1 MAKHIILESYSF
13 TPATRTIVVYGKM
26 IRREQLLLITNVTKN
41 TVIYNFSDPSLGV
54 SAYTTTMSSLSP
66 TTQPNEITTVV
77 VSYDTTSHSAT
88 DKLAILVEET
98 YESILPAETLMDPVG
113 KMRVSTPQSLI
124 DTDFEYG
131 SQPTKWETLSLVNN
145 RPTCFYDPAAAG
157 LQFIYNVGTAAQGT
171 SSTTITGTGTTWSQ
185 AMIGSRFVFMDGTDA
200 GVITAV
206 SSATSITVNT
216 SATVVSQA
224 YSIYGFP
231 FKGGG
236 TPSTTTD
243 SSILFKNT
251 ALDVTGYTVSLL
263 LNAGAQGLYVGQP
276 IYVSNSL
283 DQANVDGW
291 WVIDSITVNTT
302 LAAGSGV
309 NDVVSFKTLALA
321 GTTNLFDPTKT
332 QIFPGSWYYGTNIPV
347 TSITCSSNIM
357 TGTTAS
363 AHGFSVGQQVHI
375 NNTGTAACNGTWAI
389 TTTPSLT
396 TFTITTPAGGSPGT
410 LTLNG
415 GLVGTL
421 FPRAQGYV
429 IHRAFD
435 GGVQFANQ
443 TAYHGLQMIRQTR
456 RYFRYQSGKSIQ
468 FSTGSIL
475 KPALTVDSI
484 TSSGTTATV
493 TTKYPHGI
501 TSSSVGTNP
510 QIKVSGAADVS
521 SIPFPGTASQSTTT
535 VTGVNTYFTSALTG
549 QTFVF
554 SDGTSAGVIAYVSAT
569 SLNVTVSQTVSSQ
582 KYYVQSTA
590 YNGIFTIATVPS
602 AYTLTYGMSSTP
614 TNSTTTAFPIDTL
627 PGGITVSPNAWYGGK
642 NRVGMF
648 DQQNGFFFEFDG
660 QTLSAVR
667 RSSTQQIPGTFTVT
681 QGSQSVTASTGII
694 GNHLKPGDQI
704 VIRGGSYT
712 VGYITGNTQMYIYPE
727 YRGSTPL
734 NASYAAQAQ
743 SGVVISKTVDT
754 CIPQSAW
761 NIDRCDGTGHS
772 LFNVDLAKMQMF
784 YIDYSWYGAGA
795 VRFGFKNARG
805 ELLYCHRFV
814 NNNVNTEAYM
824 RSGNMAARYETNTL
838 APATWVTNWPITN
851 STGTFYVA
859 DASQFPPTGTVVVT
873 SPSGP
878 IEYVKYDSRTDSTFV
893 VGSGGRAQTGGA
905 GATAFSPTVGAPV
918 KVELYLPSV
927 SSTLSHWSSSVIMD
941 GRYDDDKSLVFSAG
955 MNTPTA
961 ALTARQQYP
970 LISLRIAPSV
980 DSGTVGPMGAREVI
994 NRMQLILRQMDA
1006 FTSGNSFAVDL
1017 WLNAAIATG
1026 FYSGSSTTQNSTT
1039 LTLGTLVGTASS
1051 VGQQV
1056 NGPNILPG
1064 SFIASGTAVMN
1075 QAATATKS
1083 GVTLWFT
1090 NANYQNVG
1098 GSSLAQR
1105 YLHATTDRLVPGTG
1119 EKIFTF
1125 FTNSSGVT
1133 QQELS
1138 AVRDLATSIIGGAA
1152 NNAVSSGTTGKY
1164 PDGPDVITMVATPI
1178 GTVSSATIIA
1188 RLSWT
1193 EAQA

>member
-1 MAKHIILESYSF
+1 MAKHVILESYSF
-13 TPATRTIVVYGKM
+13 TPSTRTIVVYGKL

-54 SAYTTTMSSLSP
+54 SAYTTGISQQSP
-66 TTQPNEITTVV
+66 TTQTNEITTVV
-77 VSYDTTSHSAT
+77 VSYDTTSHSST

-145 RPTCFYDPAAAG
+145 RPTCFYDPAATG
-157 LQFIYNVGTAAQGT
+157 QQFVYNAGTAAQ
-171 SSTTITGTGTTWSQ
+171 STGTITGTGTTWSQ
-185 AMIGSRFVFMDGTDA
+185 AMVGNRFVFLDGTDA

-206 SSATSITVNT
+206 ASATSLTVNT
-216 SATVVSQA
+216 SATVAAQP
-224 YSIYGFP
+224 YSIYGIP
-231 FKGGG
+231 YKGGST
-236 TPSTTTD
+236 TPSTTAD
-243 SSILFKNT
+243 PSILFKNT
-251 ALDVTGYTVSLL
+251 ALDASGYTISLL
-263 LNAGAQGLYVGQP
+263 LNAGGQGLYVGQP

-302 LAAGSGV
+302 LSAGAGV
-309 NDVVSFKTLALA
+309 NDIVSFKTLAIT

-332 QIFPGSWYYGTNIPV
+332 QIFPGSWYYGSNIPV
-347 TSITCSSNIM
+347 TSIACASNIM
-357 TGTTAS
+357 TVTTPA
-363 AHGFSVGQQVHI
+363 AHGLSVGEQVHV
-375 NNTGTAACNGTWAI
+375 NNTATANCNGTWAI

-415 GLVGTL
+415 GLQGTL

-456 RYFRYQSGKSIQ
+456 RYFRYQSGKAIQ

-475 KPALTVDSI
+475 KPSLTVDSI

-501 TSSSVGTNP
+501 TFSSVGTNA

-521 SIPFPGTASQSTTT
+521 NIAFPGTASQSGT
-535 VTGVNTYFTSALTG
+535 VITGVNTNFTSVLTG

-554 SDGTSAGVIAYVSAT
+554 ADGTSAGVITYVSAT
-569 SLNVTVSQTVSSQ
+569 SLTVTISQTVAAQ

-590 YNGIFTIATVPS
+590 YNGLFTIASVPS
-602 AYTLTYGMSSTP
+602 LYTLTYTMSSTP
-614 TNSTTTAFPIDTL
+614 TNSTTTAFPIETF
-627 PGGITVSPNAWYGGK
+627 PGGISVSPNAWYGGK

-667 RSSTQQIPGTFTVT
+667 RSSTQQLPGTFTVT
-681 QGSQSVTASTGII
+681 QGSQSVVATAAVGNLS
-694 GNHLKPGDQI
+694 NHLKPGDSI

-712 VGYITGNTQMYIYPE
+712 VGSISSATQMYIYPE
-727 YRGSTPL
+727 YRGATPL
-734 NASYAAQAQ
+734 NAAYASQAQ
-743 SGVVISKTVDT
+743 SGVIISKTVDLR
-754 CIPQSAW
+754 IPQSAW

-772 LFNVDLAKMQMF
+772 LFTADLTRMQMF

-795 VRFGFKNARG
+795 IRFGFKNNRG
-805 ELLYCHRFV
+805 EVIYCHRIV
-814 NNNVNTEAYM
+814 NNNANTEAYM
-824 RSGNMAARYETNTL
+824 RSGNMTARYETNTL
-838 APATWVTNWPITN
+838 APTTWVTSWPITT
-851 STGTFYVA
+851 STGTVFVA
-859 DASQFPPTGTVVVT
+859 DASQFPPVGTIVVT

-878 IEYVKYDSRTDSTFV
+878 IEYMNYSSRTDATFV
-893 VGSGGRAQTGGA
+893 ISARAQTGGTS
-905 GATAFSPTVGAPV
+905 ATSFAPSVAAPV

-927 SSTLSHWSSSVIMD
+927 ASTLSHWGSSIIMD

-955 MNTPTA
+955 MNTPTP

-1017 WLNAAIATG
+1017 WLNAAVATG
-1026 FYSGSSTTQNSTT
+1026 FYYGSSTTANSTT
-1039 LTLGTLVGTASS
+1039 LTLGTLVGTASAL
-1051 VGQQV
+1051 GQQV
-1056 NGPNILPG
+1056 HGPNILPG
-1064 SFIASGTAVMN
+1064 SFISSGTTVMN
-1075 QAATATKS
+1075 QAATATKT
-1083 GVTLWFT
+1083 GITLWFSGAT
-1090 NANYQNVG
+1090 YQNVG

-1133 QQELS
+1133 QQDLS

-1152 NNAVSSGTTGKY
+1152 NNAVASGTAGRY

-1178 GTVSSATIIA
+1178 GAVSSATIIA

>member
-1 MAKHIILESYSF
+1 MAKHVILESYSF
-13 TPATRTIVVYGKM
+13 TPSTRTIVVYGKL

-54 SAYTTTMSSLSP
+54 SAYTTGISQQSP
-66 TTQPNEITTVV
+66 TTQSNEITTVV
-77 VSYDTTSHSAT
+77 VSYDTTSHSST
-88 DKLAILVEET
+88 DKLALLVEET

-145 RPTCFYDPAAAG
+145 RPTCFYDPTAAG
-157 LQFIYNVGTAAQGT
+157 QQFVYNAGTAAQ
-171 SSTTITGTGTTWSQ
+171 STGTITGTGTTWSQ
-185 AMIGSRFVFMDGTDA
+185 AMIGNRFVFLDGTDA

-206 SSATSITVNT
+206 ASATSLTVNT
-216 SATVVSQA
+216 SATVTAQA
-224 YSIYGFP
+224 YSIYGIP
-231 FKGGG
+231 YKGGST
-236 TPSTTTD
+236 TPSTTAD
-243 SSILFKNT
+243 ASILFKNT
-251 ALDVTGYTVSLL
+251 ALDATGYTISLL
-263 LNAGAQGLYVGQP
+263 LNAGGQGLYVGQP

-302 LAAGSGV
+302 LAAGAGV
-309 NDVVSFKTLALA
+309 NDIVSFKTLAIT

-332 QIFPGSWYYGTNIPV
+332 QIFPGSWYYGSNIPV
-347 TSITCSSNIM
+347 TSIACASNIM
-357 TGTTAS
+357 TVTTPT
-363 AHGFSVGQQVHI
+363 AHGLSVGEQVHV

-410 LTLNG
+410 LALNG

-443 TAYHGLQMIRQTR
+443 TAYHGLQIIRQTR
-456 RYFRYQSGKSIQ
+456 RYFRYQSGKAIQ

-475 KPALTVDSI
+475 KPSLTVDSI

-501 TSSSVGTNP
+501 TFSSVGTNA

-521 SIPFPGTASQSTTT
+521 NIAFPGTASQSGT
-535 VTGVNTYFTSALTG
+535 VITGVNTNFTSVLTG

-554 SDGTSAGVIAYVSAT
+554 ADGTSAGVITYVSVT
-569 SLNVTVSQTVSSQ
+569 SLTVTISQTVAAQ

-590 YNGIFTIATVPS
+590 YNGLFTIASVPS
-602 AYTLTYGMSSTP
+602 LYTVTYTMSSTP
-614 TNSTTTAFPIDTL
+614 TNATTAAFPIETF
-627 PGGITVSPNAWYGGK
+627 PGGISVSPNAWYGGK

-667 RSSTQQIPGTFTVT
+667 RSSTQQLPGTFTVT
-681 QGSQSVTASTGII
+681 QGSQSVVATAAVGNFS
-694 GNHLKPGDQI
+694 NHLKPGDSI

-712 VGYITGNTQMYIYPE
+712 VGSISSATQMYIYPE
-727 YRGSTPL
+727 YRGATPL
-734 NASYAAQAQ
+734 NAAYAPQAQ
-743 SGVVISKTVDT
+743 SGVIISKTVDLR
-754 CIPQSAW
+754 IPQSAW

-772 LFNVDLAKMQMF
+772 LFTADLTRMQMF

-795 VRFGFKNARG
+795 IRFGFKNSRG
-805 ELLYCHRFV
+805 EVIYCHRIV
-814 NNNVNTEAYM
+814 NNNANTEAYM

-838 APATWVTNWPITN
+838 APTTWVTRWPITT
-851 STGTFYVA
+851 STGTVFVA
-859 DASQFPPTGTVVVT
+859 DASQFPPVGTIVVT

-878 IEYVKYDSRTDSTFV
+878 IEYMNYSSRTDATFV
-893 VGSGGRAQTGGA
+893 ISARAQTGGTS
-905 GATAFSPTVGAPV
+905 ATSFAPSVAAPV

-927 SSTLSHWSSSVIMD
+927 ASTLSHWGSSIIMD

-955 MNTPTA
+955 MNTPTP

-994 NRMQLILRQMDA
+994 NRMQLLLRQMDA

-1017 WLNAAIATG
+1017 WLNAAVATG
-1026 FYSGSSTTQNSTT
+1026 FYYGSSTTANSTT
-1039 LTLGTLVGTASS
+1039 LTLGTLVGTASAL
-1051 VGQQV
+1051 GHQV

-1064 SFIASGTAVMN
+1064 SFISSGTTIMN
-1075 QAATATKS
+1075 QAATATKT
-1083 GVTLWFT
+1083 GITLWF
-1090 NANYQNVG
+1090 NGASFQNVG

-1138 AVRDLATSIIGGAA
+1138 AVRDLATSIIGGAS
-1152 NNAVSSGTTGKY
+1152 NNAVASGTTGKY

-1178 GTVSSATIIA
+1178 GTVTSATIIA

>member
-1 MAKHIILESYSF
+1 
-13 TPATRTIVVYGKM
+13 VYGKL

-54 SAYTTTMSSLSP
+54 SAYTTGISQQSP
-66 TTQPNEITTVV
+66 TTQTNEITTVV
-77 VSYDTTSHSAT
+77 VSYDTTSHSST

-145 RPTCFYDPAAAG
+145 RPTCFYDPAATG
-157 LQFIYNVGTAAQGT
+157 QQFVYNAGTAAQ
-171 SSTTITGTGTTWSQ
+171 STGTITGTGTTWSQ
-185 AMIGSRFVFMDGTDA
+185 AMVGNRFVFLDGTDA

-206 SSATSITVNT
+206 ASATSLTVNT
-216 SATVVSQA
+216 SATVAAQP
-224 YSIYGFP
+224 YSIYGIP
-231 FKGGG
+231 YKGGST
-236 TPSTTTD
+236 TPSTTAD
-243 SSILFKNT
+243 PSILFKNT
-251 ALDVTGYTVSLL
+251 ALDASGYTISLL
-263 LNAGAQGLYVGQP
+263 LNAGGQGLYVGQP

-302 LAAGSGV
+302 LSAGAGV
-309 NDVVSFKTLALA
+309 NDIVSFKTLAIT

-332 QIFPGSWYYGTNIPV
+332 QIFPGSWYYGSNIPV
-347 TSITCSSNIM
+347 TSIACASNIM
-357 TGTTAS
+357 TVTTPA
-363 AHGFSVGQQVHI
+363 AHGLSVGEQVHV
-375 NNTGTAACNGTWAI
+375 NNTATANCNGTWAI

-415 GLVGTL
+415 GLQGTL

-456 RYFRYQSGKSIQ
+456 RYFRYQSGKAIQ

-475 KPALTVDSI
+475 KPSLTVDSI

-501 TSSSVGTNP
+501 TFSSVGTNA

-521 SIPFPGTASQSTTT
+521 NIAFPGTASQSGT
-535 VTGVNTYFTSALTG
+535 VITGVNTNFTSVLTG

-554 SDGTSAGVIAYVSAT
+554 ADGTSAGVITYVSAT
-569 SLNVTVSQTVSSQ
+569 SLTVTISQTVAAQ

-590 YNGIFTIATVPS
+590 YNGLFTIASVPS
-602 AYTLTYGMSSTP
+602 LYTLTYTMSSTP
-614 TNSTTTAFPIDTL
+614 TNSTTTAFPIETF
-627 PGGITVSPNAWYGGK
+627 PGGISVSPNAWYGGK

-667 RSSTQQIPGTFTVT
+667 RSSTQQLPGTFTVT
-681 QGSQSVTASTGII
+681 QGSQSVVATAAVGNLS
-694 GNHLKPGDQI
+694 NHLKPGDSI

-712 VGYITGNTQMYIYPE
+712 VGSISSATQMYIYPE
-727 YRGSTPL
+727 YRGATPL
-734 NASYAAQAQ
+734 NAAYASQAQ
-743 SGVVISKTVDT
+743 SGVIISKTVDLR
-754 CIPQSAW
+754 IPQSAW

-772 LFNVDLAKMQMF
+772 LFTADLTRMQMF

-795 VRFGFKNARG
+795 IRFGFKNNRG
-805 ELLYCHRFV
+805 EVIYCHRIV
-814 NNNVNTEAYM
+814 NNNANTEAYM
-824 RSGNMAARYETNTL
+824 RSGNMTARYETNTL
-838 APATWVTNWPITN
+838 APTTWVTSWPITT
-851 STGTFYVA
+851 STGTVFVA
-859 DASQFPPTGTVVVT
+859 DASQFPPVGTIVVT

-878 IEYVKYDSRTDSTFV
+878 IEYMNYSSRTDATFV
-893 VGSGGRAQTGGA
+893 ISARAQTGGTS
-905 GATAFSPTVGAPV
+905 ATSFAPSVAAPV

-927 SSTLSHWSSSVIMD
+927 ASTLSHWGSSIIMD

-955 MNTPTA
+955 MNTPTP

-1017 WLNAAIATG
+1017 WLNAAVATG
-1026 FYSGSSTTQNSTT
+1026 FYYGSSTTANSTT
-1039 LTLGTLVGTASS
+1039 LTLGTLVGTASAL
-1051 VGQQV
+1051 GQQV
-1056 NGPNILPG
+1056 HGPNILPG
-1064 SFIASGTAVMN
+1064 SFISSGTTVMN
-1075 QAATATKS
+1075 QAATATKT
-1083 GVTLWFT
+1083 GITLWFSGAT
-1090 NANYQNVG
+1090 YQNVG

-1133 QQELS
+1133 QQDLS

-1152 NNAVSSGTTGKY
+1152 NNAVASGTAGRY

-1178 GTVSSATIIA
+1178 GAVSSATIIA

>member
-1 MAKHIILESYSF
+1 MAKHVILESYSF
-13 TPATRTIVVYGKM
+13 TPSTRTIVVYGKM

-54 SAYTTTMSSLSP
+54 TAYTTTMSSLSP

-113 KMRVSTPQSLI
+113 KMRVSMPQSLI

-131 SQPTKWETLSLVNN
+131 NQPTKWETLSLVNN

-157 LQFIYNVGTAAQGT
+157 LQFIYNAGTAAQST
-171 SSTTITGTGTTWSQ
+171 TTITGTGTAWSQ
-185 AMIGSRFVFMDGTDA
+185 AMIGNRFVFLDGTDA
-200 GVITAV
+200 GFITAV
-206 SSATSITVNT
+206 ASATSLTVTT
-216 SATVVSQA
+216 SATVAAQA
-224 YSIYGFP
+224 YSIYGIP
-231 FKGGG
+231 YKGGST
-236 TPSTTTD
+236 TPSTTAD
-243 SSILFKNT
+243 PSILFKNT
-251 ALDVTGYTVSLL
+251 TLDATGYTISLL

-291 WVIDSITVNTT
+291 WVIDSITVNSTV
-302 LAAGSGV
+302 AAGAGV
-309 NDVVSFKTLALA
+309 NDIVSFKTLAIT

-357 TGTTAS
+357 TVTTPS

-375 NNTGTAACNGTWAI
+375 NNTATAACNGTWAI

-396 TFTITTPAGGSPGT
+396 TFAITTPAGGSPGT

-421 FPRAQGYV
+421 FPRAQGYA

-456 RYFRYQSGKSIQ
+456 RYFRYQSGKAIQ

-475 KPALTVDSI
+475 KPALTIDSI

-501 TSSSVGTNP
+501 TFSSVGTNA

-521 SIPFPGTASQSTTT
+521 SIAFPGTASQSGT
-535 VTGVNTYFTSALTG
+535 VITGVNTNFTSALTG

-554 SDGTSAGVIAYVSAT
+554 ADGTSAGVITYVSVT
-569 SLNVTVSQTVSSQ
+569 SLNVTISQTVAAQ

-590 YNGIFTIATVPS
+590 YNGLFTIASVPS
-602 AYTLTYGMSSTP
+602 LYTLTYTMSSTP
-614 TNSTTTAFPIDTL
+614 TNSTTIAFPIDTL
-627 PGGITVSPNAWYGGK
+627 PGGIVVSPNAWYGGK

-660 QTLSAVR
+660 QTLNAVR

-681 QGSQSVTASTGII
+681 QGSQSVVATAATGGIA
-694 GNHLKPGDQI
+694 NHLKPGDQI

-712 VGYITGNTQMYIYPE
+712 VSHITSATQMFIYPE

-743 SGVVISKTVDT
+743 SGVIISKTVDT
-754 CIPQSAW
+754 RIPQSAW

-772 LFNVDLAKMQMF
+772 LFNVDLTKMQMF

-805 ELLYCHRFV
+805 EILYCHRFV

-838 APATWVTNWPITN
+838 APTTWVTSWPITT
-851 STGTFYVA
+851 STGTVFVA
-859 DASQFPPTGTVVVT
+859 DASQFPPVGTIVVT
-873 SPSGP
+873 SSSGP
-878 IEYVKYDSRTDSTFV
+878 IEYMNYSSRTDSTFV
-893 VGSGGRAQTGGA
+893 ISARAQTGGTT
-905 GATAFSPTVGAPV
+905 ATSFAPTAAVPV

-927 SSTLSHWSSSVIMD
+927 ASTLSHWGSSVIMD

-1026 FYSGSSTTQNSTT
+1026 FYYNSSTLLNSTT

-1064 SFIASGTAVMN
+1064 SFIASGTNVMN

-1083 GVTLWFT
+1083 GITLWFN

-1105 YLHATTDRLVPGTG
+1105 YLHSTTERLVPGTG

-1152 NNAVSSGTTGKY
+1152 NNAVSSGTTGKF

>member
-1 MAKHIILESYSF
+1 MAKHVILESYSF
-13 TPATRTIVVYGKM
+13 TPSTRTIVVYGKM

-54 SAYTTTMSSLSP
+54 SAYTTTMSLLSP
-66 TTQPNEITTVV
+66 TTQSNEITTVV

-113 KMRVSTPQSLI
+113 KMRVSMPQSLI

-131 SQPTKWETLSLVNN
+131 NQPTKWETISLVNN

-157 LQFIYNVGTAAQGT
+157 LQFVYNAGTAAQST
-171 SSTTITGTGTTWSQ
+171 TTITGTGTAWSQ
-185 AMIGSRFVFMDGTDA
+185 AMIGNRFVFLDGTDA
-200 GVITAV
+200 GFITAV
-206 SSATSITVNT
+206 ASATSLTVTT
-216 SATVVSQA
+216 SATVAAQA
-224 YSIYGFP
+224 YSIYGIP
-231 FKGGG
+231 YKGGST
-236 TPSTTTD
+236 TPSTTAD
-243 SSILFKNT
+243 PSILFKNT
-251 ALDVTGYTVSLL
+251 TLDATGYTISLL
-263 LNAGAQGLYVGQP
+263 LNAGGQGMYVGQP

-302 LAAGSGV
+302 VAAGAGV
-309 NDVVSFKTLALA
+309 NDIVSFKTLAIT

-332 QIFPGSWYYGTNIPV
+332 QIFPGSWYYGANIPV
-347 TSITCSSNIM
+347 TSIACASNIM
-357 TGTTAS
+357 TVTTPS
-363 AHGFSVGQQVHI
+363 AHGFSVGQQVHV
-375 NNTGTAACNGTWAI
+375 NNTATAACNGTWAI

-421 FPRAQGYV
+421 FPRAQGYA

-456 RYFRYQSGKSIQ
+456 RYFRYQSGKAIQ

-475 KPALTVDSI
+475 KPALTIDSI

-501 TSSSVGTNP
+501 TFSSVGTNA

-521 SIPFPGTASQSTTT
+521 SIAFPGTASQSGT
-535 VTGVNTYFTSALTG
+535 VITGVNTNFTTALTG

-554 SDGTSAGVIAYVSAT
+554 ADGTSAGVITYVSVT
-569 SLNVTVSQTVSSQ
+569 SLNVTISQTVSAQ

-590 YNGIFTIATVPS
+590 YNGFFTIASVPS
-602 AYTLTYGMSSTP
+602 LYTLTYTMSSTP
-614 TNSTTTAFPIDTL
+614 TNSTTAAFPIDTL
-627 PGGITVSPNAWYGGK
+627 PGGIVVSPNAWYGGK

-660 QTLSAVR
+660 QTLNAVR

-681 QGSQSVTASTGII
+681 QGSQSVVATAATGGIS
-694 GNHLKPGDQI
+694 NHVKPGDQV

-712 VGYITGNTQMYIYPE
+712 VSHITSATQMFIYPE
-727 YRGSTPL
+727 YRGATPL
-734 NASYAAQAQ
+734 TTAYAAQAQ
-743 SGVVISKTVDT
+743 SGLVISKTVDT
-754 CIPQSAW
+754 RIPQSAW

-772 LFNVDLAKMQMF
+772 LYTVDLTKMQMF

-795 VRFGFKNARG
+795 IRFGFKNTRG
-805 ELLYCHRFV
+805 EILYCHRFV

-838 APATWVTNWPITN
+838 APTTWVTSWPITT
-851 STGTFYVA
+851 STGTVFVA
-859 DASQFPPTGTVVVT
+859 DASQFPPVGTIVVT
-873 SPSGP
+873 SSSGP
-878 IEYVKYDSRTDSTFV
+878 IEYMNYSSRTDSTFV
-893 VGSGGRAQTGGA
+893 ISARAQTGGTA
-905 GATAFSPTVGAPV
+905 ATSFAPTAAVPV

-927 SSTLSHWSSSVIMD
+927 ASTLSHWGSSVIMD

-955 MNTPTA
+955 MNIPTA
-961 ALTARQQYP
+961 ALNARQQYP

-1017 WLNAAIATG
+1017 WLNASIATG
-1026 FYSGSSTTQNSTT
+1026 FYYNSSTTQNSTT
-1039 LTLGTLVGTASS
+1039 LTLGTLVGTASAL
-1051 VGQQV
+1051 GHQV
-1056 NGPNILPG
+1056 NGPGILPG
-1064 SFIASGTAVMN
+1064 SFISSGTTVMN
-1075 QAATATKS
+1075 QAATATKT
-1083 GVTLWFT
+1083 GITLWF
-1090 NANYQNVG
+1090 NAANYQNVG

-1105 YLHATTDRLVPGTG
+1105 YLHSTTERLVPGTG

-1152 NNAVSSGTTGKY
+1152 NNAVSSGTTGKF
-1164 PDGPDVITMVATPI
+1164 PDGPDVITMVASPI
-1178 GTVSSATIIA
+1178 GTVTNATIIA